1 MARRPQPVTSTE
13 RAAGVGAMRR
23 LFCDWHRLPQNAVE
37 FTVYPRG
44 DERVGLAV
52 GEHVMATDFE
62 HEEEAVVVALT
73 ESTAT
78 LHIVEHLEPVDVTA
92 VHVVDGTTV
101 ELNFDD
107 GQTRT
112 RDLAGILWGPVFEQI
127 RDDPAV
133 FAQVRVDPE
142 LGTIAWPNGADISPA
157 LLRYDALWEHGPARP
172 EE

>member
-1 MARRPQPVTSTE
+1 MARRPQQVTSTDQ
-13 RAAGVGAMRR
+13 AAAVGAMRR
-23 LFCDWHRLPQNAVE
+23 LFFDWHRLPQNAVE
-37 FTVYPRG
+37 FTVYPRA

-52 GEHVMATDFE
+52 GEHVIATDLE

-78 LHIVEHLEPVDVTA
+78 LRLVEHLESVDVTA

-101 ELNFDD
+101 ELTFDD

-112 RDLAGILWGPVFEQI
+112 RDLAAILWGPVFEQI
-127 RDDPAV
+127 RDDPAA

-142 LGTIAWPNGADISPA
+142 LGTIAWPNGADISPT